1 MTPVIRFWG
10 LVICVCAVFPISAE
24 AIPQKRPPRLS
35 ELIMQADS
43 VSIDCDACPRNL
55 AEARTTAD
63 QELLVWKRFRV
74 VENRRQADL
83 IFLFS
88 ANPYLGDYLTRDGP
102 DKRPVMIDRT
112 IMTVIDPHTG
122 QNLWSDSR
130 IWGSWRVVGA
140 TKDLI
145 AELRGEMES
154 QLKNW
159 TLDEILRCSGTP
171 PYAVFAYLS
180 LEESLKKLEFGVS
193 RIADAPD
200 RLSVTSPDVPEFCRR
215 AQLVIGPDSRIVGFE
230 VVVTESARLDVAE
243 VLQRAEQFEF
253 TSGKDNRSQGVYF
266 TARSSK
272 QKIVIRFDIRGHRS
286 VLTRVSYYY

>member
-1 MTPVIRFWG
+1 MTPVIRFGG
-10 LVICVCAVFPISAE
+10 LVICVCAVFSISAE
-24 AIPQKRPPRLS
+24 AIPKKRPPRLS

-55 AEARTTAD
+55 AKAGTTAD

-83 IFLFS
+83 ILLFS

-140 TKDLI
+140 TKALI
-145 AELRGEMES
+145 AELRGEMER
-154 QLKNW
+154 QLKN
-159 TLDEILRCSGTP
+159 
-171 PYAVFAYLS
+171 
-180 LEESLKKLEFGVS
+180 
-193 RIADAPD
+193 
-200 RLSVTSPDVPEFCRR
+200 
-215 AQLVIGPDSRIVGFE
+215 
-230 VVVTESARLDVAE
+230 
-243 VLQRAEQFEF
+243 
-253 TSGKDNRSQGVYF
+253 
-266 TARSSK
+266 
-272 QKIVIRFDIRGHRS
+272 
-286 VLTRVSYYY
+286 